1 MSCPLVR
8 TGMRFQTS
16 GSDNVTVADAMEFVQ
31 TCFRAQNDNNDARI
45 LTADT
50 VAKAMGAV
58 KRLDQI
64 VEQVKQENL
73 AETIRL
79 LPSTHSTR
87 IVRRDSTL
95 YTTTLVKA
103 ID

>member
-1 MSCPLVR
+1 
-8 TGMRFQTS
+8 
-16 GSDNVTVADAMEFVQ
+16 MEFVQ

-64 VEQVKQENL
+64 VEQVKQD
-73 AETIRL
+73 T
-79 LPSTHSTR
+79 
-87 IVRRDSTL
+87 
-95 YTTTLVKA
+95 
-103 ID
+103 